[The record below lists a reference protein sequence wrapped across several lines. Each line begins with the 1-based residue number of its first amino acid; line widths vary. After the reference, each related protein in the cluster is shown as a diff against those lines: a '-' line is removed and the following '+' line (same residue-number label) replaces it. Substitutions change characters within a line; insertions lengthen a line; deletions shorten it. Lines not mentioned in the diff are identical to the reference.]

1 MQLVKPEK
9 EEQTNSKERKRA
21 KTIKIREEVDEI
33 GNRNT
38 TEKNSEISW
47 FFEQVKLTKFLLD

>member
-21 KTIKIREEVDEI
+21 KTIKIREEVAEI